1 MEFEYSVNEMKS
13 FLVIN
18 LKGRITKDS
27 KEQLMAC
34 MESGLKYKEKNVL
47 IILKEVIGIDH
58 IMSRDFALFQQ
69 NLRSQSKSFFLIGLK
84 LQLKQELQGRG
95 IVRIHEVKNTIG
107 DVGFKSA

>member
-13 FLVIN
+13 FLIIN

-27 KEQLMAC
+27 KERLNAC
-34 MESGLKYKEKNVL
+34 METSLEYKEKNVL
-47 IILKEVIGIDH
+47 IILKDVVGIDH

-69 NLRSQSKSFFLIGLK
+69 NIRAQSKSFFLIGLK

-107 DVGFKSA
+107 DVGLKTA